1 MMAMVELNHARQ
13 SSATVIAAMTDDSR
27 ERFDV
32 ELRAA
37 ELSLPP
43 ADYEALYEMWCD
55 WLPQRA
61 ALRAWAPHPD
71 DEPWR

>member
-1 MMAMVELNHARQ
+1 
-13 SSATVIAAMTDDSR
+13 MTDDSR

-37 ELSLPP
+37 GLSLPP
-43 ADYEALYEMWCD
+43 ADYEALYEMWRD